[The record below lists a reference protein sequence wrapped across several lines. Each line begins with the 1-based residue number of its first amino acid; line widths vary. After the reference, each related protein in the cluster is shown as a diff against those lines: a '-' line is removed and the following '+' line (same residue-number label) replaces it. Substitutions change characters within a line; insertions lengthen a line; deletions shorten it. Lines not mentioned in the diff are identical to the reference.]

1 MRKLWAVAVNTIK
14 QALRIKIA
22 NAFVILL
29 AILLPVMGL
38 TMTGDG
44 TIKGRL
50 QSFVSYGLS
59 LTSLL
64 LCLLTIILSVYS
76 LTNDINQKQIY
87 TVLTKPIR
95 RCQLLFGKFLGIVLL
110 DIGLLFLFASTIYA
124 IAVYT
129 PKLMAVDKEENRKLK
144 NEFYTARQNLIPTE
158 ADVTQEVIETY
169 KKLERNQQLPEGITP
184 DKIKAHIEQQK
195 KLEKRAAAVG
205 HNLVWKFYNVKVADP
220 NESLFIRFK
229 YDVAVNPPDMSI
241 YSRWGVGDDRPYPPK
256 ALIYDRKDSIRTF
269 HELQVPGRLVAE
281 DGYLSVAFLNP
292 PLNDTVVIFPP
303 QDGLELLYKADS
315 FTMNYIK
322 AVILILFRL
331 VFLACLGLL
340 ASTFLSFPVAILLC
354 LFIFSTGT
362 ISAFVIESFDSL
374 GEDMVGVYSYTLKPV
389 MRLLPQ
395 FDKFSPNEFLVSARL
410 LTWPFLAKAAGLMV
424 GIKASLLFGLA
435 LLIFSRK
442 EIAKITV

>member
-362 ISAFVIESFDSL
+362 ISTFVIESFDSL